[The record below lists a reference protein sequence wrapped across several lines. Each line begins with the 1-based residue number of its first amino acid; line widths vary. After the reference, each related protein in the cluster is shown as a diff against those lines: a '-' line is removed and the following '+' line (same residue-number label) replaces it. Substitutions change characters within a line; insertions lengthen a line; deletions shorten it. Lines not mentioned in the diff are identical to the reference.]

1 MLRTRLEAMLAS
13 IPGAR
18 AGGQADGAAEATRRI
33 LAERPDAVV
42 LDLHLKEGN
51 GFDVLRAVRAAAP
64 AIAVYIL
71 TNYPEEKYR
80 RIAAELGAA
89 GFFDKSR
96 EFGLLKDALAAR
108 AAA

>member
-1 MLRTRLEAMLAS
+1 MLAS

-64 AIAVYIL
+64 EIAIYML
-71 TNYPEEKYR
+71 SNYAAHPYR
-80 RIAAELGAA
+80 RLASALGAR
-89 GFFDKSR
+89 GFFDKTNEFERVR
-96 EFGLLKDALAAR
+96 EVLT
-108 AAA
+108 